1 MASESRSNVATEV
14 VVSFPPVDER
24 TVESLEASSYRSYLR
39 RAREGPVTVG
49 EEWEEFVNCG
59 CGTTHDVR
67 LRVESVVSGEALG
80 EGTDLVFEP
89 REP

>member
-1 MASESRSNVATEV
+1 MGAESDVASEV
-14 VVSFPPVDER
+14 VVSFPPVDDR
-24 TVESLEASSYRSYLR
+24 TVESLTEPSYRSYLR
-39 RAREGPVTVG
+39 RARSGPVTVG

-67 LRVESVVSGEALG
+67 LRVESVLGGDVIG
-80 EGTDLVFEP
+80 EGTAFVFEP